1 MNARSAMNVR
11 SAMDARPGMNVRPP
25 AMNARPRGEIS
36 PMTAAKKPEEKTGLM
51 ADGHLETEN
60 PKERMEESP
69 NQGIGENPAAA
80 GRPKEEAALA
90 AEGMLLSKEE
100 LAAKERKAAMD
111 TGIPNFEMGRLE
123 METEYPDTALG
134 ELERLGKA
142 LRDQD

>member
-1 MNARSAMNVR
+1 MERDAPEREASAEPATVSGGWRTWPGMNARSAMNVR

-69 NQGIGENPAAA
+69 NQGI
-80 GRPKEEAALA
+80 
-90 AEGMLLSKEE
+90 
-100 LAAKERKAAMD
+100 
-111 TGIPNFEMGRLE
+111 
-123 METEYPDTALG
+123 
-134 ELERLGKA
+134 
-142 LRDQD
+142 